1 MGENM
6 RKEKLI
12 TISSGRDEGKKFKIR
27 EMGAVKT
34 EKWATRA
41 LMLLASSNIDL
52 GVDKEKLKG
61 VEGWNNIAQAGLN
74 KLAEI
79 DFNKIEPL
87 LEDLLNCCYF
97 ITGNVETQLTSENAD
112 TIIED
117 ITTLFKLRQ
126 EAFSIH
132 FGFFTQESLAK

>member
-1 MGENM
+1 M

-52 GVDKEKLKG
+52 GVDKDELKG
-61 VEGWNNIAQAGLN
+61 VEGWSNIAKA
-74 KLAEI
+74 
-79 DFNKIEPL
+79 
-87 LEDLLNCCYF
+87 
-97 ITGNVETQLTSENAD
+97 
-112 TIIED
+112 
-117 ITTLFKLRQ
+117 
-126 EAFSIH
+126 
-132 FGFFTQESLAK
+132 GFFSSDRTIAEYNRDIWKLK

>member
-1 MGENM
+1 M

-52 GVDKEKLKG
+52 GVDKDKLKG

-79 DFNKIEPL
+79 DFNKIERYIAL
-87 LEDLLNCCYF
+87 SILFLSNLFTCYQ
-97 ITGNVETQLTSENAD
+97 IGIILCTQVS
-112 TIIED
+112 
-117 ITTLFKLRQ
+117 
-126 EAFSIH
+126 
-132 FGFFTQESLAK
+132 G

>member
-1 MGENM
+1 M

-41 LMLLASSNIDL
+41 LMLLAGSNIDL
-52 GVDKEKLKG
+52 GVEKDQLKG
-61 VEGWNNIAQAGLN
+61 VEGWSNIAKAGLN
-74 KLAEI
+74 KLAEL
-79 DFNKIEPL
+79 DYEKIEPL

-97 ITGNVETQLTSENAD
+97 ITGNVETQLTSSNAD

-117 ITTLFKLRQ
+117 ISTLFRLKQ
-126 EAFSIH
+126 EAFGVH
-132 FGFFTQESLAK
+132 FDFFQKESLAK